1 MNVFQHA
8 LSKDNYDLSG
18 LNPGIQPDF
27 VLCFGERSLLTS
39 GGYQA
44 IVDAFPNATI
54 IGGSTAGEI
63 NNDSITDHSI
73 VLTGVKF
80 QKSTIK
86 SALVNIKEVEN
97 SFEAGKLLVSKL
109 PKNDLKFIFVLSDG
123 QFVNGSELVEGMN
136 DALEDKIAVSGG
148 LAGDG
153 ADFQQTVVGLGNDL
167 QSGNIAAIGF
177 YGDDLNFGFG
187 SKGGWDNFGLTRI
200 VTKSDKNVL
209 HEIDGES
216 ALDLYSRYLGE
227 YAKELPGSALLF
239 PLSITDDEGREVV
252 RTVLSVDNE
261 QKTMTFAGNI
271 PEGSKVRLMKANLDQ
286 LIDAASDAVMQS
298 NEIQTKYE
306 DQEKLSI
313 LISCVGRKLIFGN
326 RIEEEHDAARD
337 VLGQKTTI
345 TGFYSYGEISPFSAF
360 SKCELHNQTM
370 TVTTIF
376 EK

>member
-1 MNVFQHA
+1 MHVFQHA
-8 LSKDNYDLSG
+8 LSKENFDLSSFSTAF
-18 LNPGIQPDF
+18 QPDF
-27 VLCFGERSLLTS
+27 VMCFGERSLLTN
-39 GGYQA
+39 GGYKA
-44 IVDAFPNATI
+44 ITAAFPNATI

-63 NNDSITDHSI
+63 NNHSITDNSI
-73 VLTGVKF
+73 VFTGVKLE
-80 QKSTIK
+80 KSTIY
-86 SALVNIKEVEN
+86 SALININEAEN
-97 SFEAGKLLVSKL
+97 SFEAGKLLMNKL
-109 PKNDLKFIFVLSDG
+109 PKEGLKFVFVLSDG
-123 QFVNGSELVEGMN
+123 QFVNGSELVEGIN
-136 DALEDKIAVSGG
+136 HTFDDKIAVSGG

-153 ADFQQTVVGLGNDL
+153 ANFQQTVVGLNNDL

-177 YGDDLNFGFG
+177 YGDDLTFGFG

-200 VTKSDKNVL
+200 VTKSDKNIL

-216 ALDLYSRYLGE
+216 ALDLYSRYLGD

-239 PLSITDDEGREVV
+239 PLSITDDDGREVV

-286 LIDAASDAVMQS
+286 LVDAASDAVMES
-298 NEIQTKYE
+298 NELSLE
-306 DQEKLSI
+306 HLDQQKLSI

-337 VLGQKTTI
+337 VLGEKTTI